1 MAFSYGEGVIGYFK
15 AESTLGTGVV
25 PVAGDGFRCS
35 DFVITPGQERQNV
48 PETTNTRSLQETV
61 EGRKNPTWSLKAL
74 VRPSDT
80 AGTAPD
86 IGLLLTHAFGTETI
100 AASTSV
106 AYTLLKDPSTL
117 FGTLIKHEDTYQ
129 QGVVGAYVSAVN
141 ISVGGEEFA
150 TIELQG
156 GGVDTFQAGTHTANG
171 AGSSAT
177 SLIVDDADFYEKYG
191 VIKIGSDDNSGA
203 GNQITAINRSTQ
215 TLTVTAASWSD
226 NDTVAPFLPTAT
238 LAGTPLSGTVGQV
251 SLDGNTSTV
260 KIIRGQVNY
269 NTGMQSV
276 NNEFGGGS
284 IAADIAPNA
293 QRGVT
298 FSFDMLL
305 RSTEAFRM
313 QEARYKV
320 SQNVIITIG
329 DTAGKRLKINMPTA
343 EILPGA
349 VSGAEGMMNVTI
361 QGTALATSS
370 GEDELDLMFD

>member
-1 MAFSYGEGVIGYFK
+1 M
-15 AESTLGTGVV
+15 
-25 PVAGDGFRCS
+25 
-35 DFVITPGQERQNV
+35 
-48 PETTNTRSLQETV
+48 
-61 EGRKNPTWSLKAL
+61 
-74 VRPSDT
+74 
-80 AGTAPD
+80 
-86 IGLLLTHAFGTETI
+86 
-100 AASTSV
+100 
-106 AYTLLKDPSTL
+106 
-117 FGTLIKHEDTYQ
+117 
-129 QGVVGAYVSAVN
+129 
-141 ISVGGEEFA
+141 
-150 TIELQG
+150 
-156 GGVDTFQAGTHTANG
+156 
-171 AGSSAT
+171 
-177 SLIVDDADFYEKYG
+177 
-191 VIKIGSDDNSGA
+191 
-203 GNQITAINRSTQ
+203 
-215 TLTVTAASWSD
+215 
-226 NDTVAPFLPTAT
+226 
-238 LAGTPLSGTVGQV
+238 
-251 SLDGNTSTV
+251 DGNTSTV